1 MSKKSEQVEENEEEY
16 DPSENK
22 RKGRDPVRDMQKKQ
36 LEKLM
41 AHPVRMHA
49 WCMGGCLDTQSLYR
63 RILITI
69 LNFF

>member
-49 WCMGGCLDTQSLYR
+49 CMRVVHGWLPGYSSLY
-63 RILITI
+63 IEGYS
-69 LNFF
+69 